1 MLLFP
6 PIPGWNSLH
15 PMFIHFPIVL
25 LLLCPL
31 FVLIS
36 AAMAPPKGRPYM
48 ISALII
54 LLLGTGSLF
63 LAAATGEATAATV
76 AGHGGPV
83 EAVLKSHAEL
93 AEETKIVCLVLS
105 AIMVGIVAL
114 PRFLQREE
122 TRLTTTLVP
131 LSFLVLYCV
140 GILFLVSTA
149 QAGTR
154 LVHEFGVHAI
164 IPAGNGQSGASSGT
178 AGSAQMDEG
187 N

>member
-1 MLLFP
+1 MLQFP
-6 PIPGWNSLH
+6 PIPTWDSLH
-15 PMFIHFPIVL
+15 PMLVHFPIVL

-36 AAMAPPKGRPYM
+36 ALMAPPKGRPYM

-63 LAAATGEATAATV
+63 LAAAAGEAAATV
-76 AGHGGPV
+76 AGHGSPAD
-83 EAVLKSHAEL
+83 AVLKSHADL
-93 AEETKIVCLVLS
+93 AEETEIVSLVLC
-105 AIMVGIVAL
+105 AILVGIVAL

-140 GILFLVSTA
+140 GVLFLVSTA
-149 QAGTR
+149 HAGGR

-164 IPAGNGQSGASSGT
+164 IPAGNGQSGASSGK
-178 AGSAQMDEG
+178 AGSAQIDGG

>member
-6 PIPGWNSLH
+6 PIPSWNSLH
-15 PMFIHFPIVL
+15 PMLVHFPIVL

-31 FVLIS
+31 FVLIG
-36 AAMAPPKGRPYM
+36 ATMAPPKGRPYM

-63 LAAATGEATAATV
+63 LAAATGKATAAAV
-76 AGHGGPV
+76 IRPGGPV

-93 AEETKIVCLVLS
+93 AEETKIVCLVLC
-105 AIMVGIVAL
+105 AILVGIVAI

-122 TRLTTTLVP
+122 TRLTTTFVP

-149 QAGTR
+149 HAGTR

-164 IPAGNGQSGASSGT
+164 IPAGNSQSGASSAL
-178 AGSAQMDEG
+178 AGSTHLDKHH
-187 N
+187 